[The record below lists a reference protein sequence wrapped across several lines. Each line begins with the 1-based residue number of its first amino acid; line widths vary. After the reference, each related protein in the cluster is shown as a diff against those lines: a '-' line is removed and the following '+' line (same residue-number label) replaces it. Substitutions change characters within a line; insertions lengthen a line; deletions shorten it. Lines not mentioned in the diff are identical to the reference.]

1 MTQWNA
7 VGAPSIIRKDDNDL
21 GDLNLYISQYWCKN
35 GVWKSIWVTTSAV
48 RPECAVNPCS
58 HKVLWPYGMQLGR
71 HQSIGKTT
79 TTLATSIYTYANI
92 GAKNGVLEVHLNN
105 LTDATLPMLFLHRTN
120 CTNIHVDSYC
130 YHDFLKLGRILNN
143 ENEAVEIIE
152 KSRDFF

>member
-1 MTQWNA
+1 
-7 VGAPSIIRKDDNDL
+7 
-21 GDLNLYISQYWCKN
+21 
-35 GVWKSIWVTTSAV
+35 
-48 RPECAVNPCS
+48 
-58 HKVLWPYGMQLGR
+58 MQLAR
-71 HQSIGKTT
+71 HQSTGKTT

-152 KSRDFF
+152 KSRDFFKETAAEREKKRRSPKKRNLMAFRN